1 MRESKQKQLGFTIVD
16 LLIVIV
22 VIGILAAITIV
33 AFNGVQRRA
42 YETTLQ
48 SDLRQGAKQ
57 LALDYTQNNSYPT
70 SLAAANNGN
79 GLKSSNGTT
88 FQYSYNNNTNPASF
102 CLAATSSRSDVPG
115 YSISTTNDLYKG
127 ACTGLLASYFTN
139 NTLSGAPYTQ
149 QMESPVDF
157 NWGSGSPMSGMGA
170 DNFSVRWAGYITAP
184 TTGTY
189 TFAITSDDGERLYV
203 NSNLIIDHWVAQGP
217 TTWTATLSLTAGQK
231 VPIIYEMFENGGGA
245 MAKLEWIIPGG
256 TQTVIPASALS
267 LT

>member
-1 MRESKQKQLGFTIVD
+1 MWAPKQKQSGFTIVE

-22 VIGILAAITIV
+22 VIGILAAITII

-57 LALDYTQNNSYPT
+57 LALDYAQNNAYPT
-70 SLAAANNGN
+70 SLTAANNGN
-79 GLKSSNGTT
+79 GLKSSSGTT

-102 CLAATSSRSDVPG
+102 CLAATSARSDVSG

-139 NTLSGAPYTQ
+139 NSLTGTPFVQ

-157 NWGSGSPMSGMGA
+157 NWGSGSPVTGMGV
-170 DNFSVRWAGYITAP
+170 DNFSARWTGYVTAP
-184 TTGTY
+184 TSGTY

-203 NSNLIIDHWVAQGP
+203 NGSLIIDHWVPQGP
-217 TTWTATLSLTAGQK
+217 TTWTATVSLTAGQK
-231 VPIIYEMFENGGGA
+231 VPITYEMFENSGGA
-245 MAKLEWIIPGG
+245 VARLEWIVPGG
-256 TQTVIPASALS
+256 TQVVIPASALS